1 MCRRSHP
8 HVLRGPAFSAR
19 TWLTCRLLRVHVVG
33 REQELEGE
41 GRHRRDADDA
51 DVVNHVG
58 LVAVVVGIHVV
69 PRLQLTFGNDAADGG
84 DGREDPAGEVLPN
97 GVQLVHLQLVD
108 VQHGLLQ
115 AGRLLGKLH
124 QLLLGGQLL
133 MLPAMLLLLVLD
145 DGMLLGLLLLLL
157 LLNAGQVLWVLRQA
171 GLLQGLLQFVLLP
184 SDPRLA
190 GHIAD
195 HLTQWKFRCG
205 TGSDAGSGSRLPA
218 AEGSCQSHSSRR
230 RRA

>member
-1 MCRRSHP
+1 MPLCVDDRIRTCFVALLS
-8 HVLRGPAFSAR
+8 AAR

-171 GLLQGLLQFVLLP
+171 GLLQGLLLP
-184 SDPRLA
+184 SDLRLA

-195 HLTQWKFRCG
+195 VARGATRG
-205 TGSDAGSGSRLPA
+205 VA
-218 AEGSCQSHSSRR
+218 
-230 RRA
+230 RAYLQQR

>member
-1 MCRRSHP
+1 
-8 HVLRGPAFSAR
+8 
-19 TWLTCRLLRVHVVG
+19 
-33 REQELEGE
+33 
-41 GRHRRDADDA
+41 
-51 DVVNHVG
+51 
-58 LVAVVVGIHVV
+58 
-69 PRLQLTFGNDAADGG
+69 
-84 DGREDPAGEVLPN
+84 
-97 GVQLVHLQLVD
+97 VQLVHLQLVD

-171 GLLQGLLQFVLLP
+171 GLLQGLLLP
-184 SDPRLA
+184 SDLRLA

-195 HLTQWKFRCG
+195 VARGATRG
-205 TGSDAGSGSRLPA
+205 VA
-218 AEGSCQSHSSRR
+218 
-230 RRA
+230 RAYLQQR